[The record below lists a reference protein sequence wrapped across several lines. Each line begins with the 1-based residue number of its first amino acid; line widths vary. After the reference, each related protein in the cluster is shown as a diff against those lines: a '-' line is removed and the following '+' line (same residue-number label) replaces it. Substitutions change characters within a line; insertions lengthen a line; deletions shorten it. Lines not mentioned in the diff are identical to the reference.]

1 MDVIDHSTISLAVTA
16 IGIVV
21 VYKLVDKAI
30 DYFWKKGP
38 GTEYVT
44 KADCAACKASQHNGL
59 SEVCSD
65 LKSMKRLLF
74 LVAMKSGVDPE
85 ETQKLVG

>member
-1 MDVIDHSTISLAVTA
+1 MDHGVFSLGIWAV
-16 IGIVV
+16 GLVV
-21 VYKLVDKAI
+21 VYKLADKAI

-59 SEVCSD
+59 SEVCAD
-65 LKSMKRLLF
+65 LKSMKKLLF
-74 LVAMKSGVDPE
+74 LVAMKAGVDQDE
-85 ETQKLVG
+85 VQKLVG